1 MFQLRPAGS
10 AAFDP
15 VLVRDPLLLR
25 APQLRDFEDWAALRD
40 DSRGHLTKWEDDWT
54 AKDVTLSAFRRRLRL
69 WERQRRAATGL
80 SLFACRLDGEA
91 LIGGVTLSNIRF
103 GASRSGVIGY
113 WVGEGFLRRGY
124 GGIIVHETVRHAFD
138 VIGLNRVEAACQPG
152 NEASARLLG
161 GLGFERE
168 GRARGYLR
176 INGVWRDHDIYAVT
190 AGDWAARPQA

>member
-15 VLVRDPLLLR
+15 VLVCDPLLLR
-25 APQLRDFEDWAALRD
+25 APHLRDFEAWAALRAG
-40 DSRGHLTKWEDDWT
+40 SRPHLTKWEDDWT
-54 AKDVTLSAFRRRLRL
+54 AKDVTASSFRRRLRL
-69 WERQRRAATGL
+69 WERQRRVAASL
-80 SLFACRLDGEA
+80 SLFAYRLDGEA

-113 WVGEGFLRRGY
+113 WVGDGFLRRGF
-124 GGIIVHETVRHAFD
+124 GRIIVRETVRHAFD

-152 NEASARLLG
+152 NEASARLLA

-168 GRARGYLR
+168 GRAREYLR
-176 INGVWRDHDIYAVT
+176 INGAWRDHDIYALT
-190 AGDWAARPQA
+190 AGDWAGAAQR

>member
-15 VLVRDPLLLR
+15 VLVREPILLR
-25 APQLRDFEDWAALRD
+25 PPQLSDFEDWAALRTG
-40 DSRGHLTKWEDDWT
+40 SRPHLTKWEDDWT
-54 AKDVTLSAFRRRLRL
+54 AKDITSSAYRRRLRL
-69 WERQRRAATGL
+69 WERQRRTAASL
-80 SLFACRLDGEA
+80 SLFAFQLDADA
-91 LIGGVTLSNIRF
+91 LIGGVTVSNIRF

-124 GGIIVHETVRHAFD
+124 GRIIVDETVRHAFD
-138 VIGLNRVEAACQPG
+138 VIGLNRVEAACQPE
-152 NEASARLLG
+152 NQASARLLAS
-161 GLGFERE
+161 LGFERE

-190 AGDWAARPQA
+190 AADRTAAQRG